1 MCVCLCCEVSK
12 PGLRPAK
19 TGALRVCLDHGDVGV
34 MGFAAGLR
42 DLSQHPVT
50 GSAAVYDRKEIWESP
65 QIPQGV
71 EWPCSSGANE
81 IVIRHGQ
88 TVGTSFRHT

>member
-50 GSAAVYDRKEIWESP
+50 GSAAVYDRKETWESP
-65 QIPQGV
+65 QIPPRCGV
-71 EWPCSSGANE
+71 ALLLGCE
-81 IVIRHGQ
+81 
-88 TVGTSFRHT
+88 